1 MPNNDDDSEWVTQ
14 TIVMEGSN
22 IALMLFL
29 NDAAVA
35 ALVVVVVLPVRIN
48 DIAKVLGIVVT
59 DAAAAG
65 AARRDRQV
73 IVVRDPMPES
83 CIGSLLVC

>member
-29 NDAAVA
+29 NDVAVA

-59 DAAAAG
+59 DAAAA
-65 AARRDRQV
+65 ARRDRQV

>member
-29 NDAAVA
+29 NDVAVA
-35 ALVVVVVLPVRIN
+35 ALVVVVLPVRIN

-59 DAAAAG
+59 DAAAAA

-83 CIGSLLVC
+83 CIGSLLGW

>member
-29 NDAAVA
+29 NDVA

-59 DAAAAG
+59 DAAAA
-65 AARRDRQV
+65 RRDRQV
-73 IVVRDPMPES
+73 IVVRYPMAES
-83 CIGSLLVC
+83 CIGSLLGW

>member
-22 IALMLFL
+22 IALLLFL
-29 NDAAVA
+29 NDVA
-35 ALVVVVVLPVRIN
+35 AIVVVVLPVRIN

-59 DAAAAG
+59 DAAAG
-65 AARRDRQV
+65 AARRERQV

-83 CIGSLLVC
+83 CIGSLLEW

>member
-29 NDAAVA
+29 NDVA
-35 ALVVVVVLPVRIN
+35 ALVVVVLPVRIN

-59 DAAAAG
+59 DADAA

-83 CIGSLLVC
+83 CIGSLLGW

>member
-29 NDAAVA
+29 NDVAVA
-35 ALVVVVVLPVRIN
+35 ALVVVVVVLPVRIN

-59 DAAAAG
+59 DAAAA
-65 AARRDRQV
+65 RRDREV

-83 CIGSLLVC
+83 CIGSLLGW